1 LSDHFEVKDNDL
13 VFRLSS
19 RIELLHAA
27 ALYNFIKGGSVQ
39 NAIHLL
45 KYGNR
50 SDIAYEFGRQ
60 YGVRLLQSP
69 LFVQPDI
76 IIPIPLHFRKQQLR
90 GYNQSS
96 FFAKGISEELRVPIS
111 NHNLVKIKEINSQT
125 HKNRE
130 DRFENVLDCF
140 SLRKKDQL
148 AGKTILLVDDVL
160 TTGATVEA
168 AYSWLSKIPNVKFQ
182 LGLIALADG

>member
-1 LSDHFEVKDNDL
+1 M

-19 RIELLHAA
+19 RLELLHAA

-39 NAIHLL
+39 NAMHLL

-60 YGVRLLQSP
+60 FGAQWLQSP
-69 LFVQPDI
+69 HFVSSDI
-76 IIPIPLHFRKQQLR
+76 IIPIPLHYRKKQQR
-90 GYNQSS
+90 GYNQSG
-96 FFAKGISEELRVPIS
+96 FFAKGISEELKVPYS
-111 NHNLVKIKEINSQT
+111 EYHLIKTKELNSQT

-130 DRFENVLDCF
+130 DRFDNVLDSF
-140 SLRKKDQL
+140 SIRKQDQL
-148 AGKTILLVDDVL
+148 EGKTILLVDDVL